1 MIEAFFNSNDIL
13 ALFTDRSGGVS
24 KPPYDSLNVAFHVGD
39 KVADVIKNRSILAD
53 NLNINIKNLI
63 YMDQIHSNFIKIVN
77 NSLINKNENCDAL
90 ITDKKEIALMVMVA
104 DCIPILMYDNTKR
117 VVAAIHAG
125 RNGTFQEIAK
135 KSVLKMQEAFGV
147 NTKDILVS
155 FGPSIHKCC
164 YEVSKDLA
172 DFAIKS
178 FGTQYVDIRNK
189 HFFIDLQTLN
199 FDQLIS
205 AGIDKKNIEISP
217 ICTSCDK
224 RYFSYRR
231 DKTTGRF
238 AGVIMLRGSNDR

>member
-13 ALFTDRSGGVS
+13 ALFTDRSGVVS

-39 KVADVIKNRSILAD
+39 KVTDVIKNRSILAD

-77 NSLINKNENCDAL
+77 NSLINKNESCDAL

-135 KSVLKMQEAFGV
+135 KVF
-147 NTKDILVS
+147 
-155 FGPSIHKCC
+155 
-164 YEVSKDLA
+164 
-172 DFAIKS
+172 
-178 FGTQYVDIRNK
+178 
-189 HFFIDLQTLN
+189 
-199 FDQLIS
+199 
-205 AGIDKKNIEISP
+205 
-217 ICTSCDK
+217 
-224 RYFSYRR
+224 
-231 DKTTGRF
+231 
-238 AGVIMLRGSNDR
+238 